1 MKRAV
6 RRIGAPSS
14 GRQKVVACITKRQ
27 GQLSYGAANAHSVAR
42 RDGGGAAGGVRY
54 RAVRCPRISP
64 DARVFL
70 RSSRVRRRVSS
81 SSDSPAADFTT
92 APVSKG
98 RLAYTLAVLFGLNF
112 MNFYDRQV
120 VGAVGEKI
128 KAEWQLSDGQL
139 GSLTT
144 AFVLLYALV
153 GIPFGHFAD
162 TGKRRLVLSRGVA
175 VWSAFTALSGAA
187 GSFFAHFLYRMG
199 VGVGEASLAPTANS
213 LIADLFP
220 PARRA
225 RAISVFMLGLPLG
238 LGASYL
244 ISGLIA
250 KATGGWRPAL
260 YVAAVPG
267 FALAILALFLPDPPR
282 IVSANRAD
290 TRSESATQ
298 SIRAILRIPTMW
310 WIIASGALMN
320 LVMYSVSAFST
331 SFYIR
336 YHGLDIDYA
345 NRYNALVFGVGGGI
359 GMLVGGWL
367 GDRAGRRGPAGRLQL
382 ATLGSL
388 IAAPMLWLALEQVR
402 GDARAFAGCLFVAVL
417 AIYLYYS
424 TVYAAIHD
432 LVPASRRGMAM
443 SVYFFVFYIFTA
455 IGLIVFGRLSDA
467 MAARAL
473 ATGVTAAESR
483 ALGLHDAMS
492 VMPLF
497 CAALV
502 VVLYVASRTAVRDA
516 KRMAT

>member
-1 MKRAV
+1 MPSDTMYVQDNGERTAYSRA
-6 RRIGAPSS
+6 
-14 GRQKVVACITKRQ
+14 
-27 GQLSYGAANAHSVAR
+27 QLG
-42 RDGGGAAGGVRY
+42 
-54 RAVRCPRISP
+54 
-64 DARVFL
+64 
-70 RSSRVRRRVSS
+70 
-81 SSDSPAADFTT
+81 
-92 APVSKG
+92 
-98 RLAYTLAVLFGLNF
+98 YTLAVLFAMNF

-120 VGAVGEKI
+120 IGAVGEKI
-128 KAEWQLSDGQL
+128 KQEWQLSDGQL

-153 GIPFGHFAD
+153 GIPFGRLAD
-162 TGKRRLVLSRGVA
+162 TGKRRLMLSRGVV

-187 GSFFAHFLYRMG
+187 GSFFWHFLSRMG

-220 PARRA
+220 PRLRA
-225 RAISVFMLGLPLG
+225 RAISIFMLGLPLG

-267 FALAILALFLPDPPR
+267 FVLAVLALFIAEPIRQGAAVTTALPPT
-282 IVSANRAD
+282 SAAD
-290 TRSESATQ
+290 

-320 LVMYSVSAFST
+320 LVLYCVSAFST

-345 NRYNALVFGVGGGI
+345 NRFNAMVFGLGGGL
-359 GMLVGGWL
+359 GMVLGGWL
-367 GDRAGRRGPAGRLQL
+367 GDRAGRKGAAGRLRL
-382 ATLGSL
+382 ATLGCL
-388 IAAPMLWLALEQVR
+388 IAAPLFWLALEQPR
-402 GDARAFAGCLFVAVL
+402 GDAWGFAGYLFAAVL
-417 AIYLYYS
+417 SIYLYYS

-432 LVPASRRGMAM
+432 IVPAAMRGMAM

-455 IGLIVFGRLSDA
+455 IGLVFFGRLSDS

-473 ATGVTAAESR
+473 ASGVTPAESR
-483 ALGLHDAMS
+483 ALGLHDAMY

-497 CAALV
+497 CAVLV
-502 VVLYVASRTAVRDA
+502 AVLYVASRTASRDA
-516 KRMAT
+516 ARAAVVTS